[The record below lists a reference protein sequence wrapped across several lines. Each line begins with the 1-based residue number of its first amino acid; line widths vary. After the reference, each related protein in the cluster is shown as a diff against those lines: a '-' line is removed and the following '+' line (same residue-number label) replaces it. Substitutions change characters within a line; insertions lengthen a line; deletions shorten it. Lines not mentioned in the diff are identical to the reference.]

1 MDLTILHKSFNMK
14 AVEFE
19 VVKNDFQRQYEA
31 KIEGEI
37 LTAEFSGQE
46 RKIFLTKLTVPETY
60 KDSEIQ
66 DLFISKI
73 LDSFKDTRFKV
84 MPTSPEIAKFFRR
97 NRLKYKDLLP
107 AGISI

>member
-1 MDLTILHKSFNMK
+1 MKTI
-14 AVEFE
+14 EFE

-37 LTAEFSGQE
+37 LTAEFSEQE
-46 RKIFLTKLTVPETY
+46 RKIFLTKLTVPEAY

-84 MPTSPEIAKFFRR
+84 VPTSPEIAKFFRR

>member
-1 MDLTILHKSFNMK
+1 MEK
-14 AVEFE
+14 EFE
-19 VVKNDFQRQYEA
+19 VTKNEFQRQYET
-31 KIEGEI
+31 KINGD
-37 LTAEFSGQE
+37 LLAVEFSE
-46 RKIFLTKLTVPETY
+46 HDRKIFLTKLTVPEQF

-66 DLFISKI
+66 NEFISKI

-84 MPTSPEIAKFFRR
+84 MPTCPEVARFFRK

>member
-1 MDLTILHKSFNMK
+1 MK

-37 LTAEFSGQE
+37 LTAEFSEQE
-46 RKIFLTKLTVPETY
+46 RKIFLTKLTVPEAY

>member
-1 MDLTILHKSFNMK
+1 MK
-14 AVEFE
+14 TVEFE
-19 VVKNDFQRQYEA
+19 VIKNDFQRQYEA

-37 LTAEFSGQE
+37 LTAEFSEQE
-46 RKIFLTKLTVPETY
+46 RKIFLTKLTVPDAY

-66 DLFISKI
+66 NIFISKI

-84 MPTSPEIAKFFRR
+84 MPTSPEIAKFFRK

>member
-1 MDLTILHKSFNMK
+1 MK
-14 AVEFE
+14 TVEFE
-19 VVKNDFQRQYEA
+19 VIKNDFQRQYEA

-37 LTAEFSGQE
+37 LTAEFSEQE
-46 RKIFLTKLTVPETY
+46 RKIFLTKLTVPDAY
-60 KDSEIQ
+60 KDSEVQNI
-66 DLFISKI
+66 FISKI

-84 MPTSPEIAKFFRR
+84 MPTSPEIAKFFRK